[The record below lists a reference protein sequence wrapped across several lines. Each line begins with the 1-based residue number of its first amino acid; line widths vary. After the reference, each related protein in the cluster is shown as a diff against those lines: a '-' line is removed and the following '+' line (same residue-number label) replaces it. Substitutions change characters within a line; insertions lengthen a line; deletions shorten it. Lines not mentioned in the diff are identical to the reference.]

1 MLGADGAAA
10 ALAGRIWHAQPP
22 GGAPLRLAVQG
33 TNFQIKV
40 WQALLAAGRAAP
52 LSYAQLARAAGVGGA
67 ARAVGN
73 AVGANPV
80 AWLIPCHNVLR
91 QDGALGGYHWGEDR
105 KRAMLAWQAL
115 ATPASAPASLA
126 RRSAG
131 QGT

>member
-1 MLGADGAAA
+1 MAPRPRWPGASGTRSPPVPRRCDWRCRAPTSRSRS
-10 ALAGRIWHAQPP
+10 GRRCW
-22 GGAPLRLAVQG
+22 
-33 TNFQIKV
+33 T
-40 WQALLAAGRAAP
+40 AGRAAP
-52 LSYAQLARAAGVGGA
+52 LSYAQLARAAGAGGA

-115 ATPASAPASLA
+115 ATPASPPASLA

-131 QGT
+131 QAT